1 MWWPAFHLPQDLGPR
16 QERNIRGTLPAS
28 IMDRLGA
35 YLIPGADLRLA
46 VELAREAEA
55 RGYESLWVTHGAGR
69 DSFLVL
75 SAYAHATRTIGLGI
89 GVVPI
94 YPRHPVALAQEVLT
108 LAELSGG
115 RFRLGIGVSHR
126 PSMTD
131 WLGIEMGNPISA
143 MSEYVTVLRSAL
155 SGQVEHAG
163 ARYRVQWKSALLR
176 LPKPPP
182 LLLAGLSARMLE
194 LAGGVADGVGLWLCP
209 PAYIQKIALPAIAR
223 GRARAG
229 KSLDGFEVVA
239 AVPLALTDD
248 PKAATALFKEELV
261 RYLMLPFYRAM
272 LAASG
277 FGEELAAFDRDRS
290 GRSVPDR
297 LALGLGGIGGRAA
310 LRDYVASYRSAGV
323 TLPAVRPIPFPA
335 PRPPG
340 GPPRPPTGAP
350 GPPPTRGASRPARSR
365 AWGSRPT
372 AVTPSPRRASH
383 TA

>member
-1 MWWPAFHLPQDLGPR
+1 
-16 QERNIRGTLPAS
+16 
-28 IMDRLGA
+28 MDRLGA
-35 YLIPGADLRLA
+35 YLIPGADLHLA
-46 VELAREAEA
+46 ADLAREAEA
-55 RGYESLWVTHGAGR
+55 WGYESLWVTHGAGR

-75 SAYAHATRTIGLGI
+75 SAYAHATRTVGLGI

-94 YPRHPVALAQEVLT
+94 YPRHPVALAQEALT

-126 PSMTD
+126 PTMTD
-131 WLGIEMGNPISA
+131 WLGIEMGTPISA
-143 MSEYVTVLRSAL
+143 MSEYVAVLRRAL

-163 ARYRVQWKSALLR
+163 ARYRVQWKSALPR

-182 LLLAGLSARMLE
+182 VLLAGLSARMLE
-194 LAGGVADGVGLWLCP
+194 LAGEIADGVVLWLCA

-261 RYLMLPFYRAM
+261 RYLMLPFYRTM

-297 LALGLGGIGGRAA
+297 LAQALGGIGDRAV
-310 LRDYVASYRSAGV
+310 LRAYVAAYRSAGV
-323 TLPAVRPIPFPA
+323 TLPAVRPIAFPDA
-335 PRPPG
+335 PHY
-340 GPPRPPTGAP
+340 
-350 GPPPTRGASRPARSR
+350 
-365 AWGSRPT
+365 RPT
-372 AVTPSPRRASH
+372 LEALAS
-383 TA
+383 

>member
-1 MWWPAFHLPQDLGPR
+1 M
-16 QERNIRGTLPAS
+16 E
-28 IMDRLGA
+28 RLGA

-46 VELAREAEA
+46 VELARQAEA
-55 RGYESLWVTHGAGR
+55 WGYESLWVTHGAGR

-126 PSMTD
+126 PTMTD

-143 MSEYVTVLRSAL
+143 MSEYVTVLRRAL

-163 ARYRVQWKSALLR
+163 ARYRVQWKSALPR

-194 LAGGVADGVGLWLCP
+194 LAGEIADGVVLWLCA

-239 AVPLALTDD
+239 AVPLALADD
-248 PKAATALFKEELV
+248 QKAATALFKEELV
-261 RYLMLPFYRAM
+261 RYLMLPFYRTM

-297 LALGLGGIGGRAA
+297 LAQALGGIGDRAV
-310 LRDYVASYRSAGV
+310 LRAYVAAYRSAGV
-323 TLPAVRPIPFPA
+323 TLPAVRPIGFPDA
-335 PRPPG
+335 PHY
-340 GPPRPPTGAP
+340 
-350 GPPPTRGASRPARSR
+350 
-365 AWGSRPT
+365 RPT
-372 AVTPSPRRASH
+372 LEALAS
-383 TA
+383 

>member
-1 MWWPAFHLPQDLGPR
+1 M
-16 QERNIRGTLPAS
+16 E
-28 IMDRLGA
+28 RLGA

-46 VELAREAEA
+46 VELARQAEA
-55 RGYESLWVTHGAGR
+55 WGYESLWVTHGAGR

-143 MSEYVTVLRSAL
+143 MSEYVTVLRRAL

-163 ARYRVQWKSALLR
+163 ARYRVQWKSALPR

-194 LAGGVADGVGLWLCP
+194 LAGEIADGVVLWLCA

-239 AVPLALTDD
+239 AVPLALADD
-248 PKAATALFKEELV
+248 QKAATALFKEELV
-261 RYLMLPFYRAM
+261 RYLMLPFYRTM

-297 LALGLGGIGGRAA
+297 LAQALGGIGDRAV
-310 LRDYVASYRSAGV
+310 LRAYVAAYRSAGV
-323 TLPAVRPIPFPA
+323 TLPAVRPIAFPDA
-335 PRPPG
+335 PHY
-340 GPPRPPTGAP
+340 
-350 GPPPTRGASRPARSR
+350 
-365 AWGSRPT
+365 RPT
-372 AVTPSPRRASH
+372 LEALAS
-383 TA
+383 

>member
-1 MWWPAFHLPQDLGPR
+1 M
-16 QERNIRGTLPAS
+16 E
-28 IMDRLGA
+28 RLGA

-46 VELAREAEA
+46 VELARQAEA
-55 RGYESLWVTHGAGR
+55 WGYESLWVTHGAGR

-143 MSEYVTVLRSAL
+143 MSEYVTVLRRAL

-163 ARYRVQWKSALLR
+163 ARYRVQWKSALPR

-194 LAGGVADGVGLWLCP
+194 LAGEIADGVVLWLCA

-239 AVPLALTDD
+239 AVPLALADD
-248 PKAATALFKEELV
+248 QKAATALFKEELV
-261 RYLMLPFYRAM
+261 RYLMLPFYRTM

-290 GRSVPDR
+290 ARSVPDR
-297 LALGLGGIGGRAA
+297 LAQALGGIGDRAV
-310 LRDYVASYRSAGV
+310 LRAYVAAYRSAGV
-323 TLPAVRPIPFPA
+323 TLPAVRPIGFPDA
-335 PRPPG
+335 PHY
-340 GPPRPPTGAP
+340 
-350 GPPPTRGASRPARSR
+350 
-365 AWGSRPT
+365 RPT
-372 AVTPSPRRASH
+372 LEALAS
-383 TA
+383 

>member
-1 MWWPAFHLPQDLGPR
+1 M
-16 QERNIRGTLPAS
+16 E
-28 IMDRLGA
+28 RLGA

-46 VELAREAEA
+46 VELARQAEA
-55 RGYESLWVTHGAGR
+55 WGYESLWVTHGAGR

-143 MSEYVTVLRSAL
+143 MSEYVTVLRRAL

-163 ARYRVQWKSALLR
+163 ARYRVQWKSALPR

-194 LAGGVADGVGLWLCP
+194 LAGEIADGVVLWLCA

-239 AVPLALTDD
+239 AVPLALAEDQ
-248 PKAATALFKEELV
+248 KAATALFQEELV

-277 FGEELAAFDRDRS
+277 FGEELAAFDRDPS

-297 LALGLGGIGGRAA
+297 LAQALGGIGDRAV
-310 LRDYVASYRSAGV
+310 LRAYVAAYRSAGV
-323 TLPAVRPIPFPA
+323 TLPAVRPIAFPDA
-335 PRPPG
+335 PHY
-340 GPPRPPTGAP
+340 
-350 GPPPTRGASRPARSR
+350 
-365 AWGSRPT
+365 RPT
-372 AVTPSPRRASH
+372 LEALAS
-383 TA
+383 

>member
-1 MWWPAFHLPQDLGPR
+1 
-16 QERNIRGTLPAS
+16 
-28 IMDRLGA
+28 MDRLGA
-35 YLIPGADLRLA
+35 YLIPGAALPLA
-46 VELAREAEA
+46 VDMARAAEA
-55 RGYESLWVTHGAGR
+55 WGYESLWVTHGAGR

-75 SAYAHATRTIGLGI
+75 SAYAHATRTIGLGS

-94 YPRHPVALAQEVLT
+94 YPRHPVALAQEALT

-131 WLGIEMGNPISA
+131 GLGIELGNPISA
-143 MSEYVTVLRSAL
+143 MSEYVTVLRRAL

-163 ARYRVQWKSALLR
+163 ARYRVQWKSALPR

-194 LAGGVADGVGLWLCP
+194 LAGEIADGVVLWLCA

-248 PKAATALFKEELV
+248 PKAPTALFKEELV
-261 RYLMLPFYRAM
+261 RYLLLPFYRAM
-272 LAASG
+272 LVASG
-277 FGEELAAFDRDRS
+277 FGQELAAFDRDRS
-290 GRSVPDR
+290 AAASPGRAVPDR
-297 LALGLGGIGGRAA
+297 LAQALGGIGDRAV
-310 LRDYVASYRSAGV
+310 LRQYVAAYESAGV
-323 TLPAVRPIPFPA
+323 TLPAVRPIAFPDA
-335 PRPPG
+335 PHY
-340 GPPRPPTGAP
+340 
-350 GPPPTRGASRPARSR
+350 
-365 AWGSRPT
+365 RPT
-372 AVTPSPRRASH
+372 LEALAS
-383 TA
+383 

>member
-1 MWWPAFHLPQDLGPR
+1 
-16 QERNIRGTLPAS
+16 
-28 IMDRLGA
+28 MDRLGA
-35 YLIPGADLRLA
+35 YLIPGVDLRLA
-46 VELAREAEA
+46 ADLAREAEG

-75 SAYAHATRTIGLGI
+75 SAYAQATRTIGLGT

-94 YPRHPVALAQEVLT
+94 YPRHPVALAQEALT

-126 PSMTD
+126 PTMTD
-131 WLGIEMGNPISA
+131 GLGMEMGSPIPA
-143 MSEYVTVLRSAL
+143 MSEYVAVLRRAL

-163 ARYRVQWKSALLR
+163 ARYRVQWKSALPR

-182 LLLAGLSARMLE
+182 ILLAGLSARMLD
-194 LAGGVADGVGLWLCP
+194 LAGEIADGAVLWLCA

-229 KSLDGFEVVA
+229 KPLDGFEVVA

-290 GRSVPDR
+290 ARSVPDR
-297 LALGLGGIGGRAA
+297 LARALGGIGDRAV
-310 LRDYVASYRSAGV
+310 LRESVAAYRSAGV
-323 TLPAVRPIPFPA
+323 TLPAVRPIAFPDA
-335 PRPPG
+335 PHY
-340 GPPRPPTGAP
+340 
-350 GPPPTRGASRPARSR
+350 
-365 AWGSRPT
+365 RPT
-372 AVTPSPRRASH
+372 LDALAP
-383 TA
+383 